1 MPVMSQQSP
10 KSSGGLRSSYHIPLI
25 SVCCSSGGEVGGGGK
40 RPCSDQSGFFGAR
53 VLNDPLNVTGEKNGQ
68 SLNLA

>member
-25 SVCCSSGGEVGGGGK
+25 SVLLQFGGGEGGER

>member
-1 MPVMSQQSP
+1 MPVMSQRSP
-10 KSSGGLRSSYHIPLI
+10 KSSGGLRSSYRIPLI
-25 SVCCSSGGEVGGGGK
+25 SVCCSSGGEGVGRR
-40 RPCSDQSGFFGAR
+40 RPCSDQSGFLGAR